1 VICFSYGI
9 ICIRSGNVNLRN
21 IKQTITSIIV
31 SIFLSY
37 ILITTNDLFTKII
50 VIPFLLFGISFF
62 IKNLCLIFNKKQ
74 LAKLFSKINVIAFLV
89 YLFGFMIIWCFVSI
103 KNRDYL
109 QILFSIPLWLMG
121 IYIIKKRFFNQK
133 VNSDKKTPKFNFKI
147 LISVFLVM
155 IVFLSGIVMM
165 FFGIRDTYNL
175 KVKTKN
181 YITTTGYFNNYDVFD
196 ADEDGITYKLTYIYT
211 VDGKEYSI
219 TTDYG
224 TNYIPDENSSR
235 EIKYNPNNPKEAV
248 ITGTNS
254 KNGLIY
260 FGAFFTFGAL
270 TFVIAAL
277 SVLGYFDKFKID
289 ILGTYIGLLFFII
302 GIGIIL
308 FQTGTTTSL
317 LETIKSFG
325 FLIIIPIMFIVIGII
340 QTVKCL
346 KRKNN

>member
-1 VICFSYGI
+1 
-9 ICIRSGNVNLRN
+9 VNLRN

-37 ILITTNDLFTKII
+37 ILITTTDLFTKII

-62 IKNLCLIFNKKQ
+62 IKNLCLMFNKKQ
-74 LAKLFSKINVIAFLV
+74 FAKLFSKINVIAFLV
-89 YLFGFMIIWCFVSI
+89 YLFGFMIIWCFTSI
-103 KNRDYL
+103 KNKDYL
-109 QILFSIPLWLMG
+109 QVLFSIPFWLVG

-133 VNSDKKTPKFNFKI
+133 VNVNSDKNKSKFNFDFRV
-147 LISVFLVM
+147 LISAFLV
-155 IVFLSGIVMM
+155 ITVFLSGIVMM

-175 KVKTKN
+175 KNKTKN
-181 YITTTGYFNNYDVFD
+181 YITITGYFNNYDVFD
-196 ADEDGITYKLTYIYT
+196 ADEDGITYKLTYIYK

-289 ILGTYIGLLFFII
+289 ILGTYIGILFFII
-302 GIGIIL
+302 GVGIIL

-317 LETIKSFG
+317 IETIKSFG
-325 FLIIIPIMFIVIGII
+325 VLIIIPIMFLVVGIV
-340 QTVKCL
+340 QVVKCL
-346 KRKNN
+346 LKKK

>member
-1 VICFSYGI
+1 M
-9 ICIRSGNVNLRN
+9 NLRN

-62 IKNLCLIFNKKQ
+62 IKNLCLMFNKKQ
-74 LAKLFSKINVIAFLV
+74 LAKLFSKINVIAFLI

-109 QILFSIPLWLMG
+109 QILFSIPFWLMG

-133 VNSDKKTPKFNFKI
+133 VKINNDKNNSKFNFDFRI
-147 LISVFLVM
+147 LISAFLVI
-155 IVFLSGIVMM
+155 IVFLSGIAMM

-175 KVKTKN
+175 KVKTKD

-224 TNYIPDENSSR
+224 TNYIPDENSIR

-270 TFVIAAL
+270 TFVIAVL

-317 LETIKSFG
+317 IETIKSFG

-346 KRKNN
+346 IKRNN